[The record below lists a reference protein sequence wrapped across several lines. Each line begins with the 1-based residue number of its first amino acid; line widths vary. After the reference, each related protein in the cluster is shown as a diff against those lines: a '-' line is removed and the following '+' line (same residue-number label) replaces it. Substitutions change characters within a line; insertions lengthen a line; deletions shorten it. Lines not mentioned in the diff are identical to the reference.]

1 MKDDSISVIIPTIG
15 RPSLAAT
22 LDSMIHQIDEDDQ
35 VVVVG
40 DGPQSVAKDIAS
52 AYGSKVRYLE
62 TPERAND
69 FGATPRNLGIDVA
82 DRPYL
87 AFMDDDDVYLPGA
100 FGSIKDGLRQ
110 CPGRPH
116 LYRMIWVE
124 RVIWSVPAILLENVG
139 THMVILPNVKS
150 KLARWKTHYAADFDF
165 INETG
170 LLYPPEMSYVF
181 REEVIA
187 SLTEHRKGL

>member
-15 RPSLAAT
+15 RLSLAAT
-22 LDSMIHQIDEDDQ
+22 LDSMIHQIDDDDQ
-35 VVVVG
+35 VIVVG
-40 DGPQSVAKDIAS
+40 DGPQPVARSIAG
-52 AYGSKVRYLE
+52 AYDGKVKYLE

-69 FGATPRNLGIDVA
+69 FGATPRNFGIDVA

-116 LYRMIWVE
+116 LYRMIWMQN
-124 RVIWSVPAILLENVG
+124 VIWSVPAVFPANVG

-150 KLARWKTHYAADFDF
+150 KLARWKSHYEADFDF
-165 INETG
+165 ICETG

-187 SLTEHRKGL
+187 CLTKHRKGL